1 LLEFLDQ
8 AFIFELTSNSI
19 ILAVGLTAVLA
30 SLGVIFCASPLYSA
44 LYLIGNMMCL
54 ATLVL
59 LYNAEFLA
67 AVQII
72 VYAGA
77 VMILFLFI
85 IALLGDKKETSEP
98 SLQKL
103 MAFGFVALLLGE
115 LLMAVKVGPTKAMSG
130 AFPDG
135 SPDMQV
141 LSHFGSAKAIGLKLF
156 TQHIVAFELASIL
169 LLVAAIGVI
178 VLAKFPFR
186 PIRRRM
192 R

>member
-1 LLEFLDQ
+1 LFEFLDQ
-8 AFIFELTSNSI
+8 AFIFEITEKTI
-19 ILAVGLTAVLA
+19 IFVVGFTAVLA
-30 SLGVIFCASPLYSA
+30 SLGVIFCASPIYSA

-54 ATLVL
+54 AILFL

-85 IALLGDKKETSEP
+85 IALLGGKKETSES

-103 MAFGFVALLLGE
+103 IALGFVATLFGE
-115 LLMAVKVGPTKAMSG
+115 LLMAAKVGQTKAMQGKFS
-130 AFPDG
+130 DG
-135 SPDMQV
+135 SSDMDV
-141 LSHFGSAKAIGLKLF
+141 LAQFGSAKAIGLKLF
-156 TQHIVAFELASIL
+156 SQHIVAFELASIL

-178 VLAKFPFR
+178 VLAKFPYR
-186 PIRRRM
+186 PVRRRT

>member
-1 LLEFLDQ
+1 LFEFLDQ
-8 AFIFELTSNSI
+8 AFIFEMTTKTI
-19 ILAVGLTAVLA
+19 IFVVGFTAVLA
-30 SLGVIFCASPLYSA
+30 SLGVIFCASPIYSA

-54 ATLVL
+54 ATLFL

-85 IALLGDKKETSEP
+85 IALLGGKKEESE
-98 SLQKL
+98 SSFQKL
-103 MAFGFVALLLGE
+103 MALGFVATLFGE
-115 LLMAVKVGPTKAMSG
+115 LLMAVKVGQTKTLEG
-130 AFPDG
+130 KFPDG
-135 SPDMQV
+135 SSDMV
-141 LSHFGSAKAIGLKLF
+141 ILSNFGSAKAIGLKLF
-156 TQHIVAFELASIL
+156 SQHLVAFELASIL

-186 PIRRRM
+186 PLRRRT

>member
-1 LLEFLDQ
+1 MFEFLDQ
-8 AFIFELTSNSI
+8 AFIFEITGKSI

-30 SLGVIFCASPLYSA
+30 SLGVIFCASPIYSA

-54 ATLVL
+54 ATLFL

-85 IALLGDKKETSEP
+85 IALLGGKKETKES
-98 SLQKL
+98 SLQKMSAL
-103 MAFGFVALLLGE
+103 AFVSLLFGE
-115 LLMAVKVGPTKAMSG
+115 LLMAAKVGPTKAMSG
-130 AFPDG
+130 NFPDG
-135 SPDMQV
+135 SHDMEV
-141 LSHFGSAKAIGLKLF
+141 LAKFGSAKAIGLKLF
-156 TQHIVAFELASIL
+156 SQHIVAFELASIL

-186 PIRRRM
+186 PIGRRTR
-192 R
+192 